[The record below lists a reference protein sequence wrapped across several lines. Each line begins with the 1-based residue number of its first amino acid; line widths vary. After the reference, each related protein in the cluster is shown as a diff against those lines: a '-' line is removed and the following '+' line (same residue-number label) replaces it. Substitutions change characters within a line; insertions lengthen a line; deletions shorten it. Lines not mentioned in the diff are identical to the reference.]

1 MLARF
6 GYNTREWQPKSSFNE
21 RQRTN
26 APCLPRRYS
35 KTMRFVVL
43 KINANLEQCI
53 ARLDNGLVLLYDGSH
68 MQYISPIVQREKE
81 FSDQSL
87 TSITI

>member
-1 MLARF
+1 
-6 GYNTREWQPKSSFNE
+6 
-21 RQRTN
+21 
-26 APCLPRRYS
+26 
-35 KTMRFVVL
+35 MRFVVL